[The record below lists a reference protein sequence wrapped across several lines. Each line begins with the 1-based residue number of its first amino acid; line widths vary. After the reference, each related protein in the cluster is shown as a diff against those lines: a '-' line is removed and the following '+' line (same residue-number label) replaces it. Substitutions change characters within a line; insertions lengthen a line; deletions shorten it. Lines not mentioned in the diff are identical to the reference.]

1 LSYSSRDL
9 SKIDWNFSD
18 LGNEGIH
25 GFHWYPG
32 GFVSAIPG
40 SVIPLLSSKD
50 SLIVDPFCG
59 MGTTGVEAIRLGR
72 KFVGFDIN
80 PVATLISR
88 AKLLLP
94 DAEKL
99 LAHFSIY
106 GRAGLFAGSILPKRI
121 SHPNAEILKTWYHVQ
136 TFSEL
141 LGILQVIRSI
151 ENSDEALVCQAVFS
165 SILKSVSSQSRHY
178 GWICDNVKPKL
189 DEIVYKDAHESFL
202 DSLERYIKGVELV
215 RVDMRH
221 RGFQYDT
228 ETLRS
233 RWRIQCSDAIEGLSA
248 LADAS
253 VDMIMTS
260 PPYFGVVDYV
270 KSQRLSFLW
279 FHNEVLPVDGYS
291 TIDFE
296 RLRHK
301 EVGSRSYR
309 GRETSHSDYID
320 YLRRFMLA
328 AKRVLKDEGVMCL
341 VLGEST
347 ARSST
352 NDDLQTFS
360 LEAGFKLDFAKSRS
374 ISTSKRRIA
383 GSVGTEVLRVY
394 TLG

>member
-1 LSYSSRDL
+1 
-9 SKIDWNFSD
+9 
-18 LGNEGIH
+18 
-25 GFHWYPG
+25 
-32 GFVSAIPG
+32 
-40 SVIPLLSSKD
+40 
-50 SLIVDPFCG
+50 

-72 KFVGFDIN
+72 RFVGFDIN

-88 AKLLLP
+88 VKLLLP

-99 LAHFSIY
+99 LAHFSTY
-106 GRAGLFAGSILPKRI
+106 ERAGLFAGSILPKRI

-136 TFSEL
+136 TYSEL

-151 ENSDEALVCQAVFS
+151 ENSDEALACQAVFS

-189 DEIVYKDAHESFL
+189 DEIVYKNAYESFL

-221 RGFQYDT
+221 RGLQYDT

-233 RWRIQCSDAIEGLSA
+233 RWRIQCTDAIEGLSA

-253 VDMIMTS
+253 VDLIMTS

-296 RLRHK
+296 SLRHK

-309 GRETSHSDYID
+309 GREKSHRDYID

-341 VLGEST
+341 VLGESA